1 LAQAALSAFQ
11 AFAFHVLG
19 SADMAF
25 MTGSLTVPS
34 VDMLSEAATTAGSGS
49 SSRSSSPR
57 LPVDAVRCHQVIVKS
72 TFIELADSPSKSERR
87 RRFGRCKTDSLC
99 AMKAEFE
106 VYEPGRFSDDVQKQ
120 QAVDAS
126 QSLPEVVP
134 LQLMNSIVFIALMPQ
149 PTQCAPVEQTL
160 APVKPEPRQ
169 RERKAKTARTTLM
182 MRNLP
187 NNYTRDMLLEML
199 DAGGFSG
206 LYDFVYLPCDFGRN
220 ANLGYAFVNLVAEDH
235 TEAFWDTF
243 DGFSQWSLP
252 TAKVCEIS
260 WGGPHQGF
268 KAHVDRYKNS
278 PVMHESV
285 PDEYKPVIFANG
297 VRKPFP
303 SPNRKIKSPKA

>member
-1 LAQAALSAFQ
+1 
-11 AFAFHVLG
+11 
-19 SADMAF
+19 M
-25 MTGSLTVPS
+25 
-34 VDMLSEAATTAGSGS
+34 
-49 SSRSSSPR
+49 
-57 LPVDAVRCHQVIVKS
+57 KS
-72 TFIELADSPSKSERR
+72 
-87 RRFGRCKTDSLC
+87 
-99 AMKAEFE
+99 EFE

-120 QAVDAS
+120 QEVDAS

-134 LQLMNSIVFIALMPQ
+134 LQLMNSTVFIALMPQ
-149 PTQCAPVEQTL
+149 PVQCAPEEQTPAPVPFQCAPEEQTP
-160 APVKPEPRQ
+160 APVKPKPRQ
-169 RERKAKTARTTLM
+169 RERGSKTARTTMM

-187 NNYTRDMLLEML
+187 NNYTRDMLLELL

-220 ANLGYAFVNLVAEDH
+220 ANLGYAFVNLVAENH
-235 TEAFWDTF
+235 TEAFWETF
-243 DGFSQWSLP
+243 NGFSQWSLP

-260 WGGPHQGF
+260 WGGPHQGL

-303 SPNRKIKSPKA
+303 APTRRIKSPKA